1 MNELNEKSDL
11 LLTNTCLTKVVKM
24 YNSQNGDIVLIAK
37 AYNGKWHVFA
47 DHRELVAFFEGCST
61 SPDVNDVCF
70 NTSNYNGMTPEEDI
84 KATWWSYRTAVAT
97 LVLLAGFNLLGLAA
111 IIKVLFGG

>member
-11 LLTNTCLTKVVKM
+11 IATSSLTKVVKL

-47 DHRELVAFFEGCST
+47 DHRELVGFFEGCST

-70 NTSNYNGMTPEEDI
+70 NTSNYNGLTSEEDI
-84 KATWWSYRTAVAT
+84 KATWWSYRMAITGF
-97 LVLLAGFNLLGLAA
+97 VLLGMFNLLGLVA
-111 IIKVLFGG
+111 ILKILLG

>member
-11 LLTNTCLTKVVKM
+11 IVKNTALTKVVKM
-24 YNSQNGDIVLIAK
+24 YNSNNGDIVLIAK

-47 DHRELVAFFEGCST
+47 DHRELVGFFDGCST

-70 NTSNYNGMTPEEDI
+70 NTSNYNGATPEEDI
-84 KATWWSYRTAVAT
+84 ANTWWSHKLLFTGLA
-97 LVLLAGFNLLGLAA
+97 LLACFNLLGLVA
-111 IIKVLFGG
+111 ILKILLG